1 MDRVLRI
8 AQPRV
13 ALPEPHDCTDAKDVL
28 AILTALFDPLVT
40 FDPGM
45 RYVPAL
51 AETWRVS
58 DDARTWTFSLRPEAV
73 FHSGRPVD
81 AEAVAYSLRRMA
93 RPDMGVTLGAPGVYH
108 QYLDG
113 MEILCPD
120 RRTVR
125 LTLSRPIADL
135 LDILVTGYVLP
146 PEDVDRLGGE
156 FRLTPVGTGPYHYRA
171 HEAGVRVRAEKNPRY
186 FGQGPEFA
194 AVEWVQVP
202 DPDERVRMVKAGQA
216 QIAVGP
222 PYTTSIEA
230 DGVTCLP
237 SPRTTAFILI
247 FTAHSG
253 PLRDARVRRA
263 LNLGV
268 DRKALIETVL
278 NGAGYPLDGFI
289 SPSHFGYDSHH
300 PPIPF
305 DPDRARALLRESGH
319 GGGLNLILDSP
330 TSLPNES
337 VRLSE
342 ALAGQLERIGV
353 ALDIVYTED
362 REHYAHKVRLKDI
375 HDMCVFDSS
384 PLSTYRVLKEK
395 VDARF
400 AGSWWQGYHN
410 ARVEQLLDSAEATPD
425 RRLRQAIYRECFRL
439 LNEDPPWL
447 YLYTYMHVTCVAS
460 HLKGWCL
467 PAHGVIDPRHIGAGG
482 A

>member
-13 ALPEPHDCTDAKDVL
+13 ALQEPHDCTDAKDAL
-28 AILTALFDPLVT
+28 AILTALFDPLVA
-40 FDPGM
+40 FDPDM

-51 AETWRVS
+51 AEKWRVS
-58 DDARTWTFSLRPEAV
+58 DDARTWTFSLRPDAV
-73 FHSGRPVD
+73 FHNGRAVD
-81 AEAVAYSLRRMA
+81 AEAAAYSLRRMA

-113 MEILCPD
+113 MEIVCPD

-125 LTLSRPIADL
+125 LTLSHPIADL
-135 LDILVTGYVLP
+135 LDILVTGYILP
-146 PEDVDRLGGE
+146 PEDVDRLGNE

-171 HEAGVRVRAEKNPRY
+171 HEAGVRVRAEKNPNY
-186 FGQGPEFA
+186 FGEVPDFA
-194 AVEWVQVP
+194 GIEWVQVP
-202 DPDERVRMVKAGQA
+202 DPDDRVRMVKEGQA
-216 QIAVGP
+216 LIAVGP
-222 PYTTSIEA
+222 PYTTAIA
-230 DGVTCLP
+230 VDGVTGLR
-237 SPRTTAFILI
+237 SQGTTVFILI
-247 FTAHSG
+247 FNSRRG
-253 PLRDARVRRA
+253 PLQDARVRRA

-278 NGAGYPLDGFI
+278 NGAGYPLNGFI
-289 SPSHFGYDSHH
+289 SPVHFGCD
-300 PPIPF
+300 PRQPIIPF

-319 GGGLNLILDSP
+319 GGGLSLTLDSP

-342 ALAGQLERIGV
+342 ALARQLRRIGV
-353 ALDIVYTED
+353 KMDIVYTED
-362 REHYAHKVRLKDI
+362 REHYANKVRLKDI

-384 PLSTYRVLKEK
+384 PLSTFRVLKEK

-410 ARVEQLLDSAEATPD
+410 ARVEHLLDEAQATPD
-425 RRLRQAIYRECFRL
+425 RDLRRKIYRKCFRL

-447 YLYTYMHVTCVAS
+447 YLYAYMHMTCVAPA
-460 HLKGWCL
+460 LRGWRL
-467 PAHGVIDPRHIGAGG
+467 PAHGIIDPRHIGKGG